1 MSPDEKYTTLT
12 SEKIPNVFASG
23 ISAGIENG
31 KAIGKQEE
39 HKRLWDGIQ
48 NKGGYANY
56 YYAFCYNRMSDEE
69 YNPLYPIKCS
79 SGTTPSQS
87 IFYSNTLITDTKVEV
102 RVTDNASNCFYG
114 MENCHTIHLFTCN
127 ASTTLTNAFK
137 GMKNLV
143 NIEIGGTIGK
153 NVSFEDSDKLSD
165 ASIDS
170 IIEHLSNATTTRTLT
185 FHSTVYDKMVASG
198 KDALVTAKNWSL
210 VKG

>member
-69 YNPLYPIKCS
+69 YDPLYPIKCS

-114 MENCHTIHLFTCN
+114 MENCHTIHKFTCSE
-127 ASTTLTNAFK
+127 STTLTNAFK

-170 IIEHLSNATTTRTLT
+170 IIEHLSNATASRTLT
-185 FHSTVYDKMVASG
+185 VHATVYNKMVADG